1 MRRRVWTHA
10 LRRKTVFAATLI
22 LVFAVFAT
30 VVSFTI
36 PVGDLAFFSTIFIAA
51 VAAALIALAA
61 RGWYEKRMEGWVRKQ
76 ADDFGVSFVY
86 VRPFLNV
93 MWSQTFEISR
103 GTPSLM
109 VCLATAKERMAI
121 LPKNVSIPG
130 LFERKAQAILSSG
143 VWDEVMGDGLGN
155 EMVEAVIVY
164 PQDDAPED
172 LRELFDMAGASQ
184 AIAYLK
190 ITRNSRTA
198 LDAVRSGIPAEY
210 LSAAQ

>member
-1 MRRRVWTHA
+1 MWTHA
-10 LRRKTVFAATLI
+10 LRRKTVFAVTFIFA
-22 LVFAVFAT
+22 FAVFAT
-30 VVSFTI
+30 VAYFTMS
-36 PVGDLAFFSTIFIAA
+36 VGDLAFFSTIFIAA
-51 VAAALIALAA
+51 VAAAMVALAA
-61 RGWYEKRMEGWVRKQ
+61 RGWYEKHMEGWVRKQ
-76 ADDFGVSFVY
+76 ADAFGVSFVY
-86 VRPFLNV
+86 VRSFLNV
-93 MWSQTFEISR
+93 MWLQTFEISR

-172 LRELFDMAGASQ
+172 LRELFGMAGASQ